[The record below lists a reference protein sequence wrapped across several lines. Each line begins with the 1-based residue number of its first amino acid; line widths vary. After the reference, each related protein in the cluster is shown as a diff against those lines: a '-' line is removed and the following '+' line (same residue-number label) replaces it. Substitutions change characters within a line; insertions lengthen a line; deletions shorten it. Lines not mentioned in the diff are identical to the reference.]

1 MRNSRTSRGQGLV
14 EYAAILILVVILV
27 IVLLY
32 LLGPS
37 VGNMY
42 SNVIVNF

>member
-1 MRNSRTSRGQGLV
+1 MKIIPSSQGQGLV
-14 EYAAILILVVILV
+14 EYAAILMLVVMIVIL
-27 IVLLY
+27 LLY

>member
-1 MRNSRTSRGQGLV
+1 MQNIHSAPGQGIL
-14 EYAAILILVVILV
+14 EYAAILILVVMIVIL
-27 IVLLY
+27 LLY

-42 SNVIVNF
+42 SNVVVNF